1 MCQGV
6 LFKGS
11 FGETLRAFALDFA
24 HPFRDL
30 NVFALVL
37 ETDEEPYPCYDDQW
51 KGSFVEGTQGLLKFR
66 TELEEVF
73 RCYRNRSGECGQR
86 KTIRNGDGSTNLPD

>member
-11 FGETLRAFALDFA
+11 FWETLRAFALDFA
-24 HPFRDL
+24 CPFRGL

-37 ETDEEPYPCYDDQW
+37 ETGEEPYPCYDDQR
-51 KGSFVEGTQGLLKFR
+51 KGSFVEGTQGLLKFQ
-66 TELEEVF
+66 TELEQVF

-86 KTIRNGDGSTNLPD
+86 EKNKK